1 MDLTQDVLLPLL
13 LAAIV
18 INTVIIAAVL
28 AVGRMNRSKR
38 MAPARPA
45 ASAVERTLAT
55 SYLDR
60 STHAAW
66 PAEPINPAASDE
78 APPTTADATVDATA
92 APSDE
97 SDGGVVET
105 AAEATAEAVE
115 VEVEDG
121 RDGLTGL
128 IGPSA
133 FMRLIV
139 DEDGRMQRYHR
150 PATVVIIELDGLER
164 LMERLG
170 PNSGERIIPAVADT
184 ISRLARGADQVARL
198 GPGRFGVLLPETD
211 EVAAINYIERVRRA
225 CELWLESGAIA
236 MRLAIG
242 WAGSTGDPSL
252 PEAQRIA
259 MDRMFVELRRHARVT
274 DAVGGV
280 APAGDVS
287 LGRGGSR
294 AQA

>member
-38 MAPARPA
+38 MAPAGPA
-45 ASAVERTLAT
+45 ASEVERTLST
-55 SYLDR
+55 SYVDR
-60 STHAAW
+60 SARATW
-66 PAEPINPAASDE
+66 PAEPIDAGVSDV
-78 APPTTADATVDATA
+78 APDDGPDVLLTTAD
-92 APSDE
+92 
-97 SDGGVVET
+97 ET
-105 AAEATAEAVE
+105 ATEADDSQAEAVE
-115 VEVEDG
+115 VEVEIEDG
-121 RDGLTGL
+121 RDALTGL

-133 FMRLIV
+133 FMRLVV

-164 LMERLG
+164 LLERLG
-170 PNSGERIIPAVADT
+170 PSAGERVIPAVADT
-184 ISRLARGADQVARL
+184 VSRLARGADHVARL

-252 PEAQRIA
+252 PDAQRIA

-274 DAVGGV
+274 DAVGGA
-280 APAGDVS
+280 APLGDVS
-287 LGRGGSR
+287 PGRGGSR